1 MLQLKEI
8 VHFLE
13 ADLVFLLAALG
24 LRVMK
29 AGPQHLSKL
38 LFRSYSTLT
47 CFSEF
52 SGLEACLLH
61 GAWLF
66 RILCRGSWMAC

>member
-13 ADLVFLLAALG
+13 ADSVFLLAALG

-29 AGPQHLSKL
+29 AGPQHLSQL

-47 CFSEF
+47 CFPEF
-52 SGLEACLLH
+52 CGLEACLLH

-66 RILCRGSWMAC
+66 QILCRGS